1 MRAARAGN
9 RIGWRIKAI
18 RERKEL
24 KGRDVAKALGIF
36 RPYYSQLEGG
46 SRRLSAEHV
55 WRIALALDVR
65 VGQLFG
71 EE

>member
-1 MRAARAGN
+1 MRR
-9 RIGWRIKAI
+9 RVRVI
-18 RERKEL
+18 RLAKGL
-24 KGRDVAKALGIF
+24 TGRDVAKALGIS

-71 EE
+71 EEQV